1 MSISMDALNK
11 ANAWQRLGPIS
22 NGGTVFGLAV
32 SPVAEVP
39 RYWAAT
45 GCGVFHSD
53 DAGQTWIQTLQG
65 LTTPLLSTLCVAHNG
80 ALFAGALGGEIFSSF
95 DFGKQ
100 WQAGLVP
107 DEFKATVTAIV
118 TSPNFAKDGTVFAA
132 TDGGGVLVS
141 RGSGTRWEDSGFGL
155 GEGSVLAIATAP
167 DWSQRETMFAATVQG
182 VMVSQNGG
190 RAWRETELMLEDD
203 VVDVLAVSP
212 SFGRDRTVFAGT
224 EGGKLYRS
232 QDGGRT
238 WDLMAAQLS
247 EGPINCLWLAP
258 DFAESRRMGIGISNR
273 ILVSSDGGESWQ
285 VAAVA
290 DGSILSLTG
299 DSQVVLAGL
308 HNAGILKSIDG
319 GLTWSNSSMGLAAR
333 GFARLYPAG
342 DKLYAIGP
350 QEGLWVSVNEG
361 VSWKQVPGADQYLPL
376 TALAVTANGCLLI
389 AAQEQGI
396 VRSADDG
403 NNWRVACSGAG
414 IQALAMSPD
423 GALGWAGAITG
434 QLWATRDGGE
444 TWADQ
449 GMPCEGQEILSLAVS
464 PNYAQ
469 DHTVLMGTSIP
480 TTGIKPARVA
490 LWRSSNAGESWRQVT
505 SQVTMARWIDIC
517 LPLGV
522 TDGAAE
528 QAILA
533 TGPFCL
539 RPLRR
544 AKDVWIST
552 QVDPTGA
559 NTLGVVA
566 LGEVD
571 RGGLLFAATGG
582 GIHRS
587 IDGGRTWQS
596 FMDGLSG
603 GSFISIVARRH
614 SESSALFALSLGGTL
629 WKCDL
634 T

>member
-1 MSISMDALNK
+1 MSISMDALK
-11 ANAWQRLGPIS
+11 ETQSWQRLGAIS
-22 NGGTVFGLAV
+22 NGGTVFGLAI

-45 GCGVFHSD
+45 GCGIFTSD
-53 DAGQTWIQTLQG
+53 DAGKTWVQRLQG

-80 ALFAGALGGEIFSSF
+80 ALFAGALGGEIFASF
-95 DFGKQ
+95 DFGKT

-118 TSPNFAKDGTVFAA
+118 ASPNFSKDGTVFAA

-155 GEGSVLAIATAP
+155 GDPSVLAIATAP

-182 VMVSQNGG
+182 VVVSQNGG
-190 RAWRETELMLEDD
+190 RAWRETELVLADD
-203 VVDVLAVSP
+203 AVDVLAVSP

-224 EGGKLYRS
+224 EAGKLYCSR
-232 QDGGRT
+232 DGGRT
-238 WDLMAAQLS
+238 WDLLVAQLS

-258 DFAESRRMGIGISNR
+258 DFAESRRMVVGVSNK
-273 ILVSSDGGESWQ
+273 ILTSSDGGETWQ
-285 VAAVA
+285 VSATA
-290 DGSILSLTG
+290 DGSVLALTG
-299 DSQVVLAGL
+299 DRQTVLAGL
-308 HNAGILKSIDG
+308 HNAGILKSEDG
-319 GLTWSNSSMGLAAR
+319 GLTWVSSSDGLAAR
-333 GFARLYPAG
+333 GFARLYTTP

-350 QEGLWVSVNEG
+350 QENLWVSVNEG
-361 VSWKQVPGADQYLPL
+361 HSWEPVAGPEQYLPL
-376 TALAVTANGCLLI
+376 TAM
-389 AAQEQGI
+389 AATPSGKLWVASQDHGI
-396 VRSADDG
+396 VYSSNEGANWQVVCSA
-403 NNWRVACSGAG
+403 SG

-423 GALGWAGAITG
+423 GVLGWAGALDG
-434 QLWATRDGGE
+434 ALWATRDGGE
-444 TWADQ
+444 TWQEQ
-449 GMPCEGQEILSLAVS
+449 GSPCEGQEILSLAVS

-480 TTGIKPARVA
+480 ATGIKPARVA
-490 LWRSSNAGESWRQVT
+490 LWRSTNGGESWRQVT
-505 SQVTMARWIDIC
+505 SQVTLARWIDIC

-522 TDGAAE
+522 TDGVAE

-552 QVDPTGA
+552 QVDPGGA

-571 RGGLLFAATGG
+571 QGGLLFAATGS
-582 GIHRS
+582 GIYRS
-587 IDGGRTWQS
+587 VDGGRTWQP
-596 FMDGLSG
+596 FMEGLPT
-603 GSFISIVARRH
+603 GSFISIMARREGEH
-614 SESSALFALSLGGTL
+614 SVLYALSLGGML

-634 T
+634 N